1 MPVVAKGAYCR
12 RKAVSVQASANDGP
26 ARLDAVSNVATPAQ
40 SAIAE
45 QAAAELRWRLLRLL
59 NLFRAFAA
67 ALLLLL
73 FLVDEPPRI
82 VGASEAGAFVVS
94 VLLWFGAALGF
105 AALLGRRVPSVTGQ
119 TLLQLGVDLV
129 AVLLLVQWSGGVTSG
144 LGGLLIV
151 SVLAASLLLT
161 ERYALLFAALA
172 TLALLFQQALATLEG
187 VGSGEW
193 TPAALLGGIF
203 LGSALLGSRLTRRAF
218 DSEVLAIQR
227 GADLARMAQL
237 NDQVLQHLE
246 TGVLVVDEAGR
257 LSQINAA
264 AAAHL
269 GIAARARGT
278 RVAASAPRLA
288 ALLDAW
294 RAEPSRTPGA
304 FASAVDGRALVP
316 HLQPLGAG
324 DQRSTLVFLED
335 PRLQAERVQDVKL
348 AALGRLT
355 ASIAHEIRNPLAA
368 LSHANQL
375 LEESERL
382 GDEERRFT
390 RIIATHVTRVD
401 DIVESVLALGR
412 RGSARPEALEL
423 GAFVRDTV
431 AEFAADQPG
440 PRIALELP
448 AGALEVRVDPTHLR
462 QVLVNLLDN
471 AVRHGVGGDASR
483 GITVRCIRA
492 GRETALEVEDE
503 GPGMSP
509 ELAVHAFEPFHSGSA
524 RGTGLGLFI
533 ARELLAANRAVLDY
547 APSARGGACFRITL
561 PDPARWLT

>member
-1 MPVVAKGAYCR
+1 
-12 RKAVSVQASANDGP
+12 
-26 ARLDAVSNVATPAQ
+26 VSNAATPAQ

-82 VGASEAGAFVVS
+82 VGADAAGPFVIT
-94 VLLWFGAALGF
+94 VLLWFSAALGF
-105 AALLGRRVPSVTGQ
+105 AALLGRRVPGVTTQ

-151 SVLAASLLLT
+151 SVLAASLLLD
-161 ERYALLFAALA
+161 ERYALLFAASA

-187 VGSGEW
+187 VGGGEW

-218 DSEVLAIQR
+218 ESEVLAIQR
-227 GADLARMAQL
+227 GADLARLAQL
-237 NDQVLQHLE
+237 NDQVLQYLE
-246 TGVLVVDEAGR
+246 TGVLVIDEDGH

-264 AAAHL
+264 AVAHL
-269 GIAARARGT
+269 GITARARGLP
-278 RVAASAPRLA
+278 VAASSPRLA
-288 ALLDAW
+288 ALLEAW
-294 RAEPSRTPGA
+294 REAPTLVPGA

-316 HLQPLGAG
+316 HLRPLGAVG
-324 DQRSTLVFLED
+324 QRSTLVFLED
-335 PRLQAERVQDVKL
+335 PRLQAARVQDVKL

-375 LEESERL
+375 LEESERI

-390 RIIATHVTRVD
+390 SIIASHVARVD
-401 DIVESVLALGR
+401 GIIESVLALGR

-423 GAFVRDTV
+423 GGFVRDTV
-431 AEFAADQPG
+431 AEFSAAQPAA
-440 PRIALELP
+440 RVALELP
-448 AGALEVRVDPTHLR
+448 PGPVAARLDPTHLR

-471 AVRHGVGGDASR
+471 ALRHGVGSDPGRS
-483 GITVRCIRA
+483 ITVRCIRA
-492 GRETALEVEDE
+492 GQETALEVEDD

-509 ELAVHAFEPFHSGSA
+509 ELALHAFEPFHSGNP

-533 ARELLAANRAVLDY
+533 ARELLAANRATLDY
-547 APSARGGACFRITL
+547 APGARGGACFRITL